1 MNDKEFNLDALANAD
16 DETAAKIAVHC
27 PASDEEKERMF
38 AMSRRIYNKRTEE
51 SNNTEN
57 IEVTGVE
64 RYKKPILQ
72 RIMSIAAALVLVAG
86 IGTGGALMLKHRS
99 AAPQTEVPQNQTTAS
114 STEAVSPFGDLSGY
128 EVKVKTTN
136 SNELIELDEERSR
149 SLINAFN
156 KGEWNQMPNDTEADP
171 AVTEA
176 IHVVLTKGDDT
187 LFCLLYHDKY
197 ILCDRGPSQT
207 KWEVSEKI
215 KNAVYEAASY
225 AMSIIDRRI
234 AEEQFKI
241 KEEIEA
247 AEAKAAEAASA
258 ANEEMIEIPNT
269 EFMQKDLAADILKET
284 GLNVEF
290 ANQES
295 NDIQPGYVIKSE
307 PSTGEKVSKGAT
319 VRLYVSMGAN
329 SQTIITEDYKGM
341 NADDAVILAEYRSL
355 KVRTEEINSSEK
367 AGIVVGQEPQ
377 PGEETEAGS
386 EIILYVSNGNPP
398 V

>member
-51 SNNTEN
+51 SNITEN

-136 SNELIELDEERSR
+136 SNELIELDDERSR

-156 KGEWNQMPNDTEADP
+156 KGEWNQIPNDTEADP

-187 LFCLLYHDKY
+187 LFCLLYHDKF

-207 KWEVSEKI
+207 KWEVSEEI

-269 EFMQKDLAADILKET
+269 EFMQKDLAADVLKER

-307 PSTGEKVSKGAT
+307 PSTGEKVSKGST
-319 VRLYVSMGAN
+319 VRLYVSMGTN

-355 KVRTEEINSSEK
+355 KVRTEEISSSEK

-377 PGEETEAGS
+377 PGEETETGS